1 LDRRCWTTTVELP
14 AWVDFLDRSGPYGSQ
29 GSGNHSKGT
38 VKIVFAPEGR
48 DDSPLQDREVE
59 LVRWAIEHAEDMQRS
74 LLEALLEEYPNLEL
88 KYGVFVDEELLPEVS
103 TAEDIRPLIGLHA
116 LHVHPVEKDG
126 LPYVGFE
133 LGCTWDDEHGLGV
146 LMHGPRVVDIG
157 GADTAFLLWI
167 ARRDAGGV
175 A

>member
-1 LDRRCWTTTVELP
+1 VLERGRERFTTT
-14 AWVDFLDRSGPYGSQ
+14 Y
-29 GSGNHSKGT
+29 N
-38 VKIVFAPEGR
+38 APR
-48 DDSPLQDREVE
+48 
-59 LVRWAIEHAEDMQRS
+59 
-74 LLEALLEEYPNLEL
+74 
-88 KYGVFVDEELLPEVS
+88 
-103 TAEDIRPLIGLHA
+103 RPLIGLHA

-133 LGCTWDDEHGLGV
+133 LGCTWDHEHGLGV

-167 ARRDAGGV
+167 ATRDAGGV